1 MIEQSLLNAMLQT
14 GLLAIT
20 IPVVLIVAWKMYT
33 KRSLVPFF
41 VGIMVFITF
50 SRMLEMIPHAFFL
63 LSNNPISNAINANAV
78 LYVIYA
84 ALVAALFEETG
95 RYLAFRFVLTKHPNK
110 ETAVTYGIGHGGIEC
125 ILVLGVTYIQYY
137 AYGQLI
143 NSGSMDKMLSAYK
156 DSEQSVNA
164 LKQLITNIKG
174 VTQFTCYMAD
184 LERIS
189 AIMVQI
195 SLSILVFQ
203 AVYVAG
209 RKYMY
214 WIAVILHFLM
224 DVPAALY
231 QKKLLG
237 LLPTEIILFVYAI
250 LVLALGIKIYQNL
263 KTGGSP
269 ADEIKKKN
277 QKAFRD
283 IARGNYQSAKEKQK
297 KDETK

>member
-1 MIEQSLLNAMLQT
+1 MIEQNILNAMLQT

-33 KRSLVPFF
+33 KRSLVPFW
-41 VGIMVFITF
+41 VGVMVFIAF
-50 SRMLEMIPHAFFL
+50 SRMLEMIPHSLFL
-63 LSNNPISNAINANAV
+63 LSSNPVSKAINGNVV

-84 ALVAALFEETG
+84 ATVAALFEETG

-143 NSGSMDKMLSAYK
+143 NNGSMDKMLSAYK
-156 DSEQSVNA
+156 DSSQSVDA
-164 LKQLITNIKG
+164 LNQLITNIKG
-174 VTQFTCYMAD
+174 VTQMTCYMAD

-189 AIMVQI
+189 AMMVQVA
-195 SLSILVFQ
+195 LSILVFQ

-209 RKYMY
+209 KKYMY
-214 WIAVILHFLM
+214 WGAVALHFLM

-231 QKKLLG
+231 QKSVLK
-237 LLPTEIILFVYAI
+237 LLPTEIILFVYAA
-250 LVLALGIKIYQNL
+250 LVLAFGVKIYQGL
-263 KTGGSP
+263 KTGGTP
-269 ADEIKKKN
+269 ADVQKKKN
-277 QKAFRD
+277 QKAFSE
-283 IARGNYQSAKEKQK
+283 IANGNYKSAGAQDH
-297 KDETK
+297 KDDH

>member
-1 MIEQSLLNAMLQT
+1 MLQT

-33 KRSLVPFF
+33 KRSLVPFW
-41 VGIMVFITF
+41 VGVMVFIAF
-50 SRMLEMIPHAFFL
+50 SRMLEMIPHSLFL
-63 LSNNPISNAINANAV
+63 LSSNPVSKAINGNVV

-84 ALVAALFEETG
+84 ATVAALFEETG

-143 NSGSMDKMLSAYK
+143 NNGSMDKMLSAYK
-156 DSEQSVNA
+156 DSSQSVDA
-164 LKQLITNIKG
+164 LNQLITNIKG
-174 VTQFTCYMAD
+174 VTQMTCYMAD

-189 AIMVQI
+189 AMMVQVA
-195 SLSILVFQ
+195 LSILVFQ

-209 RKYMY
+209 KKYMY
-214 WIAVILHFLM
+214 WVAVALHFLM

-231 QKKLLG
+231 QKGVLK
-237 LLPTEIILFVYAI
+237 LLPTEIILFVYAA
-250 LVLALGIKIYQNL
+250 LVLALGVKIYQGL
-263 KTGGSP
+263 KTGGTP
-269 ADEIKKKN
+269 ADVQKKKN
-277 QKAFRD
+277 QKAFSE
-283 IARGNYQSAKEKQK
+283 IANGNYKSAGAQDH
-297 KDETK
+297 KDDH

>member
-1 MIEQSLLNAMLQT
+1 MLQT

-33 KRSLVPFF
+33 KRSLVPFW
-41 VGIMVFITF
+41 VGVMVFIAF
-50 SRMLEMIPHAFFL
+50 SRMLEMIPHSLFL
-63 LSNNPISNAINANAV
+63 LSSNPVSKAINGNVV

-84 ALVAALFEETG
+84 ATVAALFEETG

-143 NSGSMDKMLSAYK
+143 NNGSMDKMLSAYK
-156 DSEQSVNA
+156 DSSQSVDA
-164 LKQLITNIKG
+164 LNQLIANIKG
-174 VTQFTCYMAD
+174 VTQMTCYMAD

-189 AIMVQI
+189 AMMVQVA
-195 SLSILVFQ
+195 LSILVFQ

-209 RKYMY
+209 KKYMY
-214 WIAVILHFLM
+214 WVAVALHFLM

-231 QKKLLG
+231 QKGVLK
-237 LLPTEIILFVYAI
+237 LLPTEIILFVYAA
-250 LVLALGIKIYQNL
+250 LVLALGVKIYQGL
-263 KTGGSP
+263 KTGGTP
-269 ADEIKKKN
+269 ADVQKKKN
-277 QKAFRD
+277 QKAFSE
-283 IARGNYQSAKEKQK
+283 IANGNYKSAGAQDH
-297 KDETK
+297 KDDH

>member
-1 MIEQSLLNAMLQT
+1 MIEQNILNAMLQT

-33 KRSLVPFF
+33 KRSLVPFW
-41 VGIMVFITF
+41 VGVMVFIAF
-50 SRMLEMIPHAFFL
+50 SRMLEMIPHSLFL
-63 LSNNPISNAINANAV
+63 LSSNPVSKAINGNVV

-84 ALVAALFEETG
+84 ATVAALFEETG

-143 NSGSMDKMLSAYK
+143 NNGSMDKMLSAYK
-156 DSEQSVNA
+156 DSSQSVDA
-164 LKQLITNIKG
+164 LNQLITNIKG
-174 VTQFTCYMAD
+174 VTQMTCYMAD

-189 AIMVQI
+189 AMMVQVA
-195 SLSILVFQ
+195 LSILVFQ

-209 RKYMY
+209 KKYMY
-214 WIAVILHFLM
+214 WVAVALHFLM

-231 QKKLLG
+231 QKGVLK
-237 LLPTEIILFVYAI
+237 LLPTEIILFVYAA
-250 LVLALGIKIYQNL
+250 LVLAFGVKIYQGL
-263 KTGGSP
+263 KTGGTP
-269 ADEIKKKN
+269 ADVQKKKN
-277 QKAFRD
+277 QKAFSE
-283 IARGNYQSAKEKQK
+283 IANGNYKSAGAQDH
-297 KDETK
+297 KDDH

>member
-1 MIEQSLLNAMLQT
+1 MIEQNILNAMLQT

-33 KRSLVPFF
+33 KRSLVPFW
-41 VGIMVFITF
+41 VGVMVFIAF
-50 SRMLEMIPHAFFL
+50 SRMLEMIPHSLFL
-63 LSNNPISNAINANAV
+63 LSSNPVSKAINGNVV

-84 ALVAALFEETG
+84 ATVAALFEETG

-143 NSGSMDKMLSAYK
+143 NNGSMDKMLSAYK
-156 DSEQSVNA
+156 DSSQSVDA
-164 LKQLITNIKG
+164 LNQLITNIKG
-174 VTQFTCYMAD
+174 VTQMTCYMAD

-189 AIMVQI
+189 AMMVQVA
-195 SLSILVFQ
+195 LSILVFQ

-209 RKYMY
+209 KKYMY
-214 WIAVILHFLM
+214 WVAVALHFLM

-231 QKKLLG
+231 QKGILK
-237 LLPTEIILFVYAI
+237 LLPTEIILFV
-250 LVLALGIKIYQNL
+250 
-263 KTGGSP
+263 
-269 ADEIKKKN
+269 
-277 QKAFRD
+277 
-283 IARGNYQSAKEKQK
+283 
-297 KDETK
+297 

>member
-1 MIEQSLLNAMLQT
+1 MIEQNILNAMLQT

-33 KRSLVPFF
+33 KRSLVPFW
-41 VGIMVFITF
+41 VGVMVFIAF
-50 SRMLEMIPHAFFL
+50 SRMLEMIPHSLFL
-63 LSNNPISNAINANAV
+63 LSSNPVSKAINGNVV

-84 ALVAALFEETG
+84 ATVAALFEETG

-143 NSGSMDKMLSAYK
+143 NNGSMDKMFSAYK
-156 DSEQSVNA
+156 DSSQSVDA
-164 LKQLITNIKG
+164 LNQLITNIKG
-174 VTQFTCYMAD
+174 VTQMTCYMAD

-189 AIMVQI
+189 AMMVQVA
-195 SLSILVFQ
+195 LSILVFQ

-209 RKYMY
+209 KKYMY
-214 WIAVILHFLM
+214 WVAVALHFLM

-231 QKKLLG
+231 QKSVLK
-237 LLPTEIILFVYAI
+237 LLPTEIILFVYAA
-250 LVLALGIKIYQNL
+250 LVLALGVKIYQGL
-263 KTGGSP
+263 KTGGTP
-269 ADEIKKKN
+269 ADVQKKKN
-277 QKAFRD
+277 QKAFSE
-283 IARGNYQSAKEKQK
+283 IANGNYKSAGAQDH
-297 KDETK
+297 KDDH

>member
-1 MIEQSLLNAMLQT
+1 MIEQNILNAMLQT

-33 KRSLVPFF
+33 KRSLVPFW
-41 VGIMVFITF
+41 VGVMVFIAF
-50 SRMLEMIPHAFFL
+50 SRMLEMIPHSLFL
-63 LSNNPISNAINANAV
+63 LSSNPVSKAINGNVV

-84 ALVAALFEETG
+84 ATVAALFEETG

-143 NSGSMDKMLSAYK
+143 NNGSMDKMLSAYK
-156 DSEQSVNA
+156 DSSQSVDA
-164 LKQLITNIKG
+164 LNQLITNIKG
-174 VTQFTCYMAD
+174 VTQMTCYMAD

-189 AIMVQI
+189 AMMVQVA
-195 SLSILVFQ
+195 LSILVFQ

-209 RKYMY
+209 KKYMY
-214 WIAVILHFLM
+214 WVAVALHFLM

-231 QKKLLG
+231 QKGVLK
-237 LLPTEIILFVYAI
+237 LLPTEIILFVYAA
-250 LVLALGIKIYQNL
+250 LVLALGVKIYQGL
-263 KTGGSP
+263 KTGGTP
-269 ADEIKKKN
+269 ADVQKKKN
-277 QKAFRD
+277 QKAFSE
-283 IARGNYQSAKEKQK
+283 IANGNYKSAGAQDH
-297 KDETK
+297 KDDH

>member
-1 MIEQSLLNAMLQT
+1 MLQT

-33 KRSLVPFF
+33 KRSLVPFW
-41 VGIMVFITF
+41 VGVMVFIAF
-50 SRMLEMIPHAFFL
+50 SRMLEMIPHSLFL
-63 LSNNPISNAINANAV
+63 LSSNPVSKAINGNVV

-84 ALVAALFEETG
+84 ATVAALFEETG

-143 NSGSMDKMLSAYK
+143 NNGSMDKMLSAYK
-156 DSEQSVNA
+156 DSSQSVDA
-164 LKQLITNIKG
+164 LNQLITNIKG
-174 VTQFTCYMAD
+174 VTQMTCYMAD

-189 AIMVQI
+189 AMMVQVA
-195 SLSILVFQ
+195 LSILVFQ

-209 RKYMY
+209 KKYMY
-214 WIAVILHFLM
+214 WVAVALHFLM

-231 QKKLLG
+231 QKGVLK
-237 LLPTEIILFVYAI
+237 LLPTEIILFVYAA
-250 LVLALGIKIYQNL
+250 LVLAFGVKIYQGL
-263 KTGGSP
+263 KTGGTP
-269 ADEIKKKN
+269 ADVQKKKN
-277 QKAFRD
+277 QKAFSE
-283 IARGNYQSAKEKQK
+283 IANGNYKSAGAQDH
-297 KDETK
+297 KDDH

>member
-1 MIEQSLLNAMLQT
+1 MIEQNILNAMLQT

-33 KRSLVPFF
+33 KRSLVPFW
-41 VGIMVFITF
+41 VGVMVFIAF
-50 SRMLEMIPHAFFL
+50 SRMLEMIPHSLFL
-63 LSNNPISNAINANAV
+63 LSSNPVSKAINGNVV

-84 ALVAALFEETG
+84 ATVAALFEETG

-143 NSGSMDKMLSAYK
+143 NNGSMDKMLSAYK
-156 DSEQSVNA
+156 DSSQSVDA
-164 LKQLITNIKG
+164 LNQLITNIKE
-174 VTQFTCYMAD
+174 VTQMTCYMAD

-189 AIMVQI
+189 AMMVQVA
-195 SLSILVFQ
+195 LSILVFQ

-209 RKYMY
+209 KKYMY
-214 WIAVILHFLM
+214 WVAVALHFLM

-231 QKKLLG
+231 QKGVLK
-237 LLPTEIILFVYAI
+237 LLPTEIILFVYAA
-250 LVLALGIKIYQNL
+250 LVLALGVKIYQGL
-263 KTGGSP
+263 KTGGTP
-269 ADEIKKKN
+269 ADVQKKKN
-277 QKAFRD
+277 QKAFSE
-283 IARGNYQSAKEKQK
+283 IANGNYKSAGAQDH
-297 KDETK
+297 KDDH

>member
-1 MIEQSLLNAMLQT
+1 MIEQNILNAMLQT

-33 KRSLVPFF
+33 KRSFVPFW
-41 VGIMVFITF
+41 VGVMVFIAF
-50 SRMLEMIPHAFFL
+50 SRMLEMIPHSLFL
-63 LSNNPISNAINANAV
+63 LSSNPVSKAINGNVV

-84 ALVAALFEETG
+84 ATVAALFEETG

-143 NSGSMDKMLSAYK
+143 NNGSMDKMLSAYK
-156 DSEQSVNA
+156 DSSQSVDA
-164 LKQLITNIKG
+164 LNQLITNIKG
-174 VTQFTCYMAD
+174 VTQMTCYMAD

-189 AIMVQI
+189 AMMVQVA
-195 SLSILVFQ
+195 LSILVFQ

-209 RKYMY
+209 KKYMY
-214 WIAVILHFLM
+214 WVAVALHFLM

-231 QKKLLG
+231 QKGILK
-237 LLPTEIILFVYAI
+237 LLPTEIILFVYAA
-250 LVLALGIKIYQNL
+250 LVLALGVKIYQGL
-263 KTGGSP
+263 KTGGTP
-269 ADEIKKKN
+269 ADVQKKKN
-277 QKAFRD
+277 QKAFSE
-283 IARGNYQSAKEKQK
+283 IANGNYKSAGAQDH
-297 KDETK
+297 KDDH

>member
-1 MIEQSLLNAMLQT
+1 MIEQNILNAMLQT

-33 KRSLVPFF
+33 KRSLVPFW
-41 VGIMVFITF
+41 VGVMVFIAF
-50 SRMLEMIPHAFFL
+50 SRMLEMIPHSLFL
-63 LSNNPISNAINANAV
+63 LSSNPVSKAINGNVV

-84 ALVAALFEETG
+84 ATVAALFEETG

-143 NSGSMDKMLSAYK
+143 NNGSMDKMLSAYK
-156 DSEQSVNA
+156 DSSQSVDA
-164 LKQLITNIKG
+164 LNQLITNIKG
-174 VTQFTCYMAD
+174 VTQMTCYMAD

-189 AIMVQI
+189 AMMVQVA
-195 SLSILVFQ
+195 LSILVFQ

-209 RKYMY
+209 KKYMY
-214 WIAVILHFLM
+214 WVAVALHFLM

-231 QKKLLG
+231 QKGVLK
-237 LLPTEIILFVYAI
+237 LLPTEILLFVYAA
-250 LVLALGIKIYQNL
+250 LVLALGVKIYQGL
-263 KTGGSP
+263 KTGGTP
-269 ADEIKKKN
+269 ADVQKKKN
-277 QKAFRD
+277 QKAFSE
-283 IARGNYQSAKEKQK
+283 IANGNYKSAGAQDH
-297 KDETK
+297 KDDH

>member
-1 MIEQSLLNAMLQT
+1 MIEQNILNAMLQT

-33 KRSLVPFF
+33 KRSLVPFW
-41 VGIMVFITF
+41 VGVMVFIAF
-50 SRMLEMIPHAFFL
+50 SRMLEMIPHSLFL
-63 LSNNPISNAINANAV
+63 LSSNPVSKAINGNVV

-84 ALVAALFEETG
+84 ATVAALFEETG

-143 NSGSMDKMLSAYK
+143 NNGSMDKMLSAYK
-156 DSEQSVNA
+156 DSSQSVDA
-164 LKQLITNIKG
+164 LNQLITNIKG
-174 VTQFTCYMAD
+174 VTQMTCYMAD

-189 AIMVQI
+189 AMMVQVA
-195 SLSILVFQ
+195 LSILVFQ

-209 RKYMY
+209 KKYMY
-214 WIAVILHFLM
+214 WVAVALHFLM

-231 QKKLLG
+231 QKGILK
-237 LLPTEIILFVYAI
+237 LLPTEIILFVYAA
-250 LVLALGIKIYQNL
+250 LVLALGVKIYQGL
-263 KTGGSP
+263 KTGGTP
-269 ADEIKKKN
+269 ADVQKKKN
-277 QKAFRD
+277 QKAFSK
-283 IARGNYQSAKEKQK
+283 IANGNYKSAGAQDH
-297 KDETK
+297 KDDH

>member
-1 MIEQSLLNAMLQT
+1 MIEQNILNAMLQT

-33 KRSLVPFF
+33 KRSLVPFW
-41 VGIMVFITF
+41 VGVMVFIAF
-50 SRMLEMIPHAFFL
+50 SRMLEMIPHSLFL
-63 LSNNPISNAINANAV
+63 LSSNPVSKAINGNVV

-84 ALVAALFEETG
+84 ATVAALFEETG

-143 NSGSMDKMLSAYK
+143 NNGSMDKMLSAYK
-156 DSEQSVNA
+156 DSSQSVDA
-164 LKQLITNIKG
+164 LNQLITNIKG
-174 VTQFTCYMAD
+174 VTQMTCYMAD

-189 AIMVQI
+189 AMMVQVA
-195 SLSILVFQ
+195 LSILVFQ

-209 RKYMY
+209 KKYMY
-214 WIAVILHFLM
+214 WVAVALHFLM

-231 QKKLLG
+231 QKGVLK
-237 LLPTEIILFVYAI
+237 LLPTEIILFVYAA
-250 LVLALGIKIYQNL
+250 LVLAFGVKIYQGL
-263 KTGGSP
+263 KTDGTP
-269 ADEIKKKN
+269 ADVQKKKN
-277 QKAFRD
+277 QKAFSE
-283 IARGNYQSAKEKQK
+283 IANGNYKSAGAQDH
-297 KDETK
+297 KDDH